1 MAWRSLAQA
10 PSKYWVLTSYTSCH
24 SYLFYK
30 HHTPSVNCMA
40 ATTDFTPD
48 TFIQVM
54 CWGIQREAKG
64 QKRPLQL
71 GCKRDFFFNI
81 FLFKCWIKQ
90 YLEEHELWVIA
101 ALWACCIR
109 DDTHQHRARGHED
122 HGQPGAEHAH
132 PRQVE
137 VAILPS
143 LQTDRYFGT
152 HIPAIRPVF

>member
-10 PSKYWVLTSYTSCH
+10 PSKHWVLTSYTSCH

-48 TFIQVM
+48 TFTQVT
-54 CWGIQREAKG
+54 CWGIQHRLKAKKG
-64 QKRPLQL
+64 FSSWVIKEIFL
-71 GCKRDFFFNI
+71 NN

-90 YLEEHELWVIA
+90 HLEEHEMWVIA
-101 ALWACCIR
+101 ALWACHIR
-109 DDTHQHRARGHED
+109 DDTHQHWARGHED
-122 HGQPGAEHAH
+122 HGQPGAEHTH